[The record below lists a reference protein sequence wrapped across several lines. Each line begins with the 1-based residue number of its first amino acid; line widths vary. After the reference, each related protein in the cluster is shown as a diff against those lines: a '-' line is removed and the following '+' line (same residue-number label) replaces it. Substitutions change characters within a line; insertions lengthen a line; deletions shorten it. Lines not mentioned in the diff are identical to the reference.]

1 MKLAEQQ
8 QRAEAFHRLHHAAE
22 PLILFNCWDVATARV
37 IARSFPAIAT
47 SSGAVSSALG
57 YEDGQNVPLAIV
69 THFVARLT
77 AAVAVPVSLDFEAG
91 YGDTPEAAAASV
103 AEVVKAGAIGINLED
118 GLVGGERRLV
128 EAGLHAAKIRAIRAA
143 ASELGVRLFINARID
158 SFWLKVSEPEECL
171 AIALERGPM
180 YVEAGA
186 DGLFVPGLVDLALI
200 ARLAAALPLPLN
212 IMAVPGAPSIA
223 ELHAAGAQRISSGAW
238 PMIAATRVVAA
249 TASAVAATG
258 SFAPLES

>member
-103 AEVVKAGAIGINLED
+103 AEV
-118 GLVGGERRLV
+118 
-128 EAGLHAAKIRAIRAA
+128 
-143 ASELGVRLFINARID
+143 
-158 SFWLKVSEPEECL
+158 EECL

-180 YVEAGA
+180 YAEAGA